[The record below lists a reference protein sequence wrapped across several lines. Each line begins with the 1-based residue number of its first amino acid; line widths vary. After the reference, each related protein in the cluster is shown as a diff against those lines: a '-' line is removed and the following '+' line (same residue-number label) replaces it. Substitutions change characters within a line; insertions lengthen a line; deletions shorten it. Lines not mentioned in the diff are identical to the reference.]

1 MLTTG
6 IKGSL
11 FGVEF
16 MWNNQHLETNS
27 SLCWS
32 APNTPRCNDVV
43 FPFFF
48 PPAAADLRIGEVQWG
63 DSGVYICKVVIA
75 DDLEG
80 QNEASVELL
89 VLGKLSQHELDL

>member
-1 MLTTG
+1 
-6 IKGSL
+6 
-11 FGVEF
+11 
-16 MWNNQHLETNS
+16 MWNNRQMIDLETNC

-32 APNTPRCNDVV
+32 ATKTPRPDDFL
-43 FPFFF
+43 FPFL